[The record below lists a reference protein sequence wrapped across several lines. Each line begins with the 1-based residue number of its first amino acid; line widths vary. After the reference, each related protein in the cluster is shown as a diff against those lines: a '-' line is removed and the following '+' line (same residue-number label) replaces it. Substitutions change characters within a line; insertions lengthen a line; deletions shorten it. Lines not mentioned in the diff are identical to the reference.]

1 MVGILSK
8 NIGRKMLPEDR
19 RWASAL
25 CGSVWREPLNRHSS
39 LEGTLGGSTR
49 WDPELCMRDVLI
61 GGLDRKFP
69 WDAELYEGGC
79 RGRDLLERR
88 CVVYRAL

>member
-1 MVGILSK
+1 MVGILNR
-8 NIGRKMLPEDR
+8 NIERKMLPEDR

-25 CGSVWREPLNRHSS
+25 CGSVWWEPLNRHSS
-39 LEGTLGGSTR
+39 LEGTLGRNTL
-49 WDPELCMRDVLI
+49 WDPKLGMRDVLI
-61 GGLDRKFP
+61 GGLDRKSR